1 MSILDTIVEQKK
13 REVAKLPA
21 RLIAAGDLRDA
32 LLERGERRDF
42 LAALRQPKFCSVA
55 VPAASLCGVPPR
67 ETSPAGT
74 TGKPAGGTPAL
85 HPPVALIAEVK
96 KASPSAG
103 VICKDFDPVRIA
115 KEYEA
120 AGTSCLS
127 VLTDEK
133 FFQGSLDYLRQI
145 RAAVKLPLLR
155 KDFIIDERQILE
167 AIEWGADAILLI
179 VAILSDEQLKKFH
192 SLAMEAGL
200 AALVE
205 VHDEAELERAMKI
218 SPALIGVNNRNLKT
232 FKVDLATT
240 ERLAAKLI
248 RRTGVA
254 PVSNLK
260 NENGDRRDACPTL
273 LVAESGIHTRADVER
288 LVKCGAKAILVG
300 ESLLRGGDI
309 QSKIHE
315 LIG

>member
-13 REVAKLPA
+13 LEVAKLPS

-42 LAALRQPKFCSVA
+42 VAALQH
-55 VPAASLCGVPPR
+55 PR
-67 ETSPAGT
+67 RGDI
-74 TGKPAGGTPAL
+74 
-85 HPPVALIAEVK
+85 ALIAEVK

-120 AGTSCLS
+120 AGASCLS
-127 VLTDEK
+127 VLTDQK

-155 KDFIIDERQILE
+155 KDFMIDERQILE

-179 VAILSDEQLKKFH
+179 VAILDDTQLQRFH
-192 SLAMEAGL
+192 ALATEAGL

-205 VHDEAELERAMKI
+205 VHDEAELERAL
-218 SPALIGVNNRNLKT
+218 AAGANLIGVNNRNLKT

-240 ERLAAKLI
+240 ERLAAKLFPPPAT
-248 RRTGVA
+248 RH
-254 PVSNLK
+254 SS
-260 NENGDRRDACPTL
+260 L
-273 LVAESGIHTRADVER
+273 LIAESGIHKRADVER
-288 LVKCGAKAILVG
+288 LKKCGANAILVG
-300 ESLLRGGDI
+300 ESLMRGGDI
-309 QSKIHE
+309 REKVRE
-315 LIG
+315 LTG